1 MSASLLTKSDGVTSS
16 TQFAGAMKSA
26 LTDGVIFGCDCTA
39 LGGGINISSGLI
51 IMSGFMIAVEAE
63 TITPA
68 AGNQIV
74 VKINVSEGSASI
86 ITRESS
92 TLTQENIFNGGDE
105 YEVELATYTISG
117 SSVSSVIKTL
127 GRASANSN
135 IAIGAS
141 EPNSPQKGDIWL
153 VTA

>member
-1 MSASLLTKSDGVTSS
+1 MSVSLLTKSGGNTSS

-26 LTDGVIFGCDCTA
+26 LTDGVIYGCDCTVS
-39 LGGGINISSGLI
+39 GGSIYISSGLI
-51 IMSGFMIAVEAE
+51 IASGFMIAVESE
-63 TITPA
+63 TITPTS
-68 AGNQIV
+68 GNQIV
-74 VKINVSEGSASI
+74 VKINVSDGSASI

-92 TLTQENIFNGGDE
+92 ALTQENIFDGGDE

-117 SSVSSVIKTL
+117 SSVAYVAKTL

-135 IAIGAS
+135 IAIGTA
-141 EPNSPQKGDIWL
+141 EPSSPQKGDIWF